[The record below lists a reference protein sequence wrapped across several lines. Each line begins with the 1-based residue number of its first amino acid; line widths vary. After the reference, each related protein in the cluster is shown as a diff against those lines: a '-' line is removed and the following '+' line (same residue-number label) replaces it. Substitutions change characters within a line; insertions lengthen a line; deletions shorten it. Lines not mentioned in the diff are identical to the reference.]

1 MNAVLQPLNQRLDE
15 MNAVLQPLNQRMD
28 DLKQLAVRAWNAS
41 AGDGLATPWSIV
53 PFNNGDDPTLAVLFI
68 LLQSLTSSV

>member
-1 MNAVLQPLNQRLDE
+1 MNAVLQPLNQRLNE
-15 MNAVLQPLNQRMD
+15 MNQRLD

-53 PFNNGDDPTLAVLFI
+53 PFNNGDDPTLAVRCFI
-68 LLQSLTSSV
+68 CITPLNAV